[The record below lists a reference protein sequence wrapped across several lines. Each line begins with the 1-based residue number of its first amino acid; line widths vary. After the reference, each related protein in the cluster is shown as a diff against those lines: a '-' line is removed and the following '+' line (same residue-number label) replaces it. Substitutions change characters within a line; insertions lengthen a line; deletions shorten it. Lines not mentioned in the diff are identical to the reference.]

1 VEKLPLYVLAN
12 QEKKPLTDLL
22 FWSEFDLGKFL
33 LVVLADEAV
42 DYVYPMV
49 LIEPASGQII
59 TFLKMPRT
67 ILAEL
72 ANAEELSES
81 ASEMIELLKNA
92 KA

>member
-1 VEKLPLYVLAN
+1 MEKLPLYVLAN
-12 QEKKPLTDLL
+12 QEQKPMTELL
-22 FWSEFDLGKFL
+22 FWSEFELGKFL

-42 DYVYPMV
+42 DYVYPMA
-49 LIEPASGQII
+49 LIEPASGQVV
-59 TFLKMPRT
+59 TFFKMPRT
-67 ILAEL
+67 VLAEL